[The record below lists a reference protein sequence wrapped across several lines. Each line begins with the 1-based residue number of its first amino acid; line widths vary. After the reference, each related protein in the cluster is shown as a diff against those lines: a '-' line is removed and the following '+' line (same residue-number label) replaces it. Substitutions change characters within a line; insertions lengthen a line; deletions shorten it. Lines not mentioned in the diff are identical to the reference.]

1 MSNEIKFPV
10 ELNIRLDWSELDLFG
25 HINNVMF
32 FKYIQASRVNYW
44 DAIKLMRDFQKTKIG
59 PILVSTTCNFR
70 KPLFFPGH
78 ITIQARVDF
87 IKTTSVGIQHRI
99 LNDKKELAAEAQDV
113 IVLYDFGKNE
123 KVIISSELRKTIEVL
138 EGKKF

>member
-1 MSNEIKFPV
+1 MSDEIKFPV
-10 ELNIRLDWSELDLFG
+10 ELKIRLDWSEMDLFG

-44 DAIKLMRDFQKTKIG
+44 DEIKLMRNFNKTKIG
-59 PILVSTTCNFR
+59 PILVSTTCQFK
-70 KPLFFPGH
+70 KPLFFPGN

-87 IKTTSVGIQHRI
+87 IKNTSIGIQHRI

-113 IVLYDFGKNE
+113 IVLYDFNSNE
-123 KVIISSELRKTIEVL
+123 KVVIPQEIRKTIEDL
-138 EGKKF
+138 EKRKF